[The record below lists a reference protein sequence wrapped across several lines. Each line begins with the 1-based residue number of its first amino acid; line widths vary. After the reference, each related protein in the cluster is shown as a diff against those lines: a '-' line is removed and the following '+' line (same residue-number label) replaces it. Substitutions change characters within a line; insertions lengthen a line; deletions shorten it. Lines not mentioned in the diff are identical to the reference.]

1 MLEAPRRCR
10 RRFSTSAW
18 RMSLHFGKDLGVDI
32 FLIFWCQSDRSCIY
46 SHTKTDFPTW
56 ELITLSPI
64 KCIWIPLRGIK
75 TSDKWTDFLMRL
87 THCELQGTASG
98 PAFGKYPPRSPW
110 GCGPSLWKGSCQE
123 CCEASRAADFLLA
136 ETGCAVQSTHESCP
150 RYLLVSFWHF
160 LKRQRRPKIKSDR
173 FYFTLR
179 SEIKQIK
186 QCTPWLFGPFI
197 FSYLLKQERNKL
209 KSQLAISYIW
219 KNQNPSPTNYL
230 HVNKIFF
237 GKSWFN
243 CL

>member
-1 MLEAPRRCR
+1 M
-10 RRFSTSAW
+10 
-18 RMSLHFGKDLGVDI
+18 K
-32 FLIFWCQSDRSCIY
+32 
-46 SHTKTDFPTW
+46 
-56 ELITLSPI
+56 
-64 KCIWIPLRGIK
+64 
-75 TSDKWTDFLMRL
+75 L

-160 LKRQRRPKIKSDR
+160 LKRQRRPKIKFDR
-173 FYFTLR
+173 FYFTWR

-186 QCTPWLFGPFI
+186 QCIPWLLVPSFFPVF
-197 FSYLLKQERNKL
+197 LNKKGI
-209 KSQLAISYIW
+209 KSAISYIW
-219 KNQNPSPTNYL
+219 QNQNPSPTHRL
-230 HVNKIFF
+230 HVNKICF
-237 GKSWFN
+237 GKPWFN